1 MTLEKSAKT
10 IMERCD
16 ILASFS
22 EESGLLVRRFA
33 TPPMKQVNE
42 SVAEWMRAAGMAV
55 HQDNIGNMIGRY
67 EANHANTKT
76 LMLGSHLDTVRDAG
90 KYDGPL
96 GVLTAIACVERLHA
110 RQERLPF
117 AIEVYGFA
125 DEEGLR
131 YHSAYLGSS
140 VVAGNLDP
148 DILARTDNAGIP
160 LAKAIRTFG
169 GDPDNLMASKRASD
183 DLLGYCE
190 VHIEQGPWLESL
202 NLPVGVVSTITGH
215 SRFSIDFIGQA
226 GHAGTVPMHMRRDAL
241 FAAAMVIENIEK
253 TVRPQQGLVA
263 TVGQVTVEPGASN
276 VIPGKVTISL
286 DVRHQDDDL
295 RYEVSH
301 QLEAQAHQICAA
313 RGIVTQW
320 HLLHDTNK
328 TPCTPHFVQLM
339 EHSIKQLG
347 YPVHVLPSY
356 AGHDSVALAE
366 LTNVAMLFVRCKG
379 GISHHPAE
387 SVMVENVAVAIQVM
401 EQFFRLLA
409 HEQGLA

>member
-1 MTLEKSAKT
+1 MTLETAANT

-16 ILASFS
+16 ILARFS
-22 EESGLLVRRFA
+22 EEPDRLVRRFA
-33 TPPMKQVNE
+33 TPPMKQASE
-42 SVAEWMRAAGMAV
+42 TIAEWMRAAGMTV
-55 HQDNIGNMIGRY
+55 HQDNIGNVIGRY
-67 EANHANTKT
+67 EANHADAKT

-96 GVLTAIACVERLHA
+96 GVLTAIACVERLHE

-140 VVAGNLDP
+140 VVAGTFDQNILD
-148 DILARTDNAGIP
+148 RTDNAGIP
-160 LAKAIRTFG
+160 LAEAIRTFG
-169 GDPDNLMASKRASD
+169 GDPDNLVASKRPSD

-190 VHIEQGPWLESL
+190 VHIEQGPRLEAL
-202 NLPVGVVSTITGH
+202 NLPVGVVSAITGH

-241 FAAAMVIENIEK
+241 FAAARVIEGIEK
-253 TVRPQQGLVA
+253 TARPQQGLVA

-286 DVRHQDDDL
+286 DVRHQDDL
-295 RYEVSH
+295 IRHLACH
-301 QLEAQAHQICAA
+301 QLEEQAHQICAS
-313 RGIVTQW
+313 RGIATQW
-320 HLLHDTNK
+320 QEVQDTD
-328 TPCTPHFVQLM
+328 TIRCTPHFIRLM
-339 EHSIKQLG
+339 EQSIEQLG
-347 YPVHVLPSY
+347 YDAHVLPSG
-356 AGHDSVALAE
+356 AGHDSVALVE

-387 SVMVENVAVAIQVM
+387 SVMAEDVAVAIQVM
-401 EQFFRLLA
+401 EQFFTLLA
-409 HEQGLA
+409 HEQGQA